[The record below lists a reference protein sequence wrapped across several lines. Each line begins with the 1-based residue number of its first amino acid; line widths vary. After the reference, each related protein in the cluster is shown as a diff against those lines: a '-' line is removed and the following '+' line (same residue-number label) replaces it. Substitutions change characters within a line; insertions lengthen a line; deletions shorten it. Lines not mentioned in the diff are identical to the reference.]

1 MYDFRFKFKY
11 HVLRK
16 FNRDWTCV
24 YICICVQKKSYS
36 HSRTVHATKNESF
49 EIDRVVI
56 ILINVD
62 LNDKY
67 SCSKSRF
74 SSSSREIRL
83 HRITVQERK
92 LIGMFFYG
100 TAVYD

>member
-1 MYDFRFKFKY
+1 MYDFRFKFEY
-11 HVLRK
+11 HGLRK
-16 FNRDWTCV
+16 FNSDWTCV
-24 YICICVQKKSYS
+24 YIYIQKKSYS
-36 HSRTVHATKNESF
+36 HSRTVHVTKNESF

-83 HRITVQERK
+83 HLITVQERK